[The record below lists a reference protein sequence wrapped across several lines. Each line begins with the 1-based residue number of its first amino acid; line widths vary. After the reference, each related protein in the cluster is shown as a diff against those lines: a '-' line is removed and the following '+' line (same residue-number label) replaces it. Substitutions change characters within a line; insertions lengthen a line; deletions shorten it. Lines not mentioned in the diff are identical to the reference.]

1 MNSGRQDRGAGR
13 LARLLMA
20 AAVVIAGLF
29 LAAAVLSSARADD
42 LSDALGGLTD
52 PDPKPAI
59 ESLIHLDDP
68 KAKAALQAL
77 SKGLLFQ
84 RNADGA
90 VVIGEKDGEMYVVT
104 NAATGQ
110 VEDEAKADDLTPIAL
125 DDAARALLGGP
136 GTVAAAG
143 ETKPLDFA
151 GAVNQLNADSFED
164 KGKAIQVLTAL
175 GDERAIPVLQ
185 ALSDGRLFI
194 RHSDGA
200 TVIGDRSGNQL
211 RLTLAT
217 TLAPAG
223 FATAADV
230 DPMVINNN
238 LRNVVQEAVGKL
250 GLVSSSASQRL
261 QAAEALL
268 DSAAPET
275 VGLLR
280 DAYGKE
286 TDPQVKAAMDVALA
300 AADLGDPDKAK
311 RIAAARVLSGSPE
324 LRVRSVLEARLTAES
339 DPDVKAAL
347 RSAVDAVQRRLT
359 IAGYGSSLFEGISL
373 GSVLLLAAI
382 GLAIT
387 FGVMGVIN
395 MAHGEMIM
403 LGAYSAFVVQEIF
416 RAYLPPGWINAYLLV
431 SVPVGFLVAAAFGIA
446 LERTVIRFLYG
457 RPLETL
463 LSTWGISL
471 ILQQMVRTVF
481 GAPNKEVANPS
492 WMTGGFNVTGGF
504 FVTWNRLYIIVFC
517 FAVLGAIALVLRK
530 TAFGLHMRAVTQN
543 RDMAAAMGI
552 ATARIDALTFGLGS
566 GIAGMAGVALSQIGN
581 VSPNLGT
588 IYIVDSFM
596 VVVFG
601 GVGNL
606 MGTLV
611 GAMTLGIVNKFLEP
625 FAGAVLGKVAVLVFI
640 ILFIQKRPRGL
651 FALRGRAAET

>member
-1 MNSGRQDRGAGR
+1 MISGRARMRSGWMKHLIAM
-13 LARLLMA
+13 LLLVAVSLSVAARLSA
-20 AAVVIAGLF
+20 
-29 LAAAVLSSARADD
+29 ARADD
-42 LSDALGGLTD
+42 LSDALSGLAD
-52 PDPKPAI
+52 DPKTAI
-59 ESLIHLDDP
+59 QTLTRLDDP
-68 KAKAALQAL
+68 KAKAALEAL
-77 SKGLLFQ
+77 AKGLLFV
-84 RNADGA
+84 RTADGV
-90 VVIGEKDGEMYVVT
+90 VVIGEKDGEMYDIT
-104 NAATGQ
+104 NAASGE
-110 VEDEAKADDLTPIAL
+110 VEDEAKPSELQPIRL
-125 DDAARALLGGP
+125 DAAAKALLGGSAD
-136 GTVAAAG
+136 AAAAA
-143 ETKPLDFA
+143 EAKPLDFA
-151 GAVNQLNADSFED
+151 GAVKQLNADSFDD

-175 GDERAIPVLQ
+175 GDERAIQVLQ

-200 TVIGDRSGNQL
+200 MVIGDPSGNRL

-223 FATAADV
+223 FGTSDDV
-230 DPMVINNN
+230 DPVVINNN

-250 GLVSSSASQRL
+250 GLVSSSAATRL
-261 QAAEALL
+261 KAADALL
-268 DSAAPET
+268 DSAAPDT
-275 VGLLR
+275 VALLR
-280 DAYGKE
+280 AAYAKE
-286 TDPQVKAAMDVALA
+286 KDPEVKSVMEVALA
-300 AADLGDPDKAK
+300 ASDLGDLDKAK

-324 LRVRSVLEARLTAES
+324 LRVRSVLEAHLATEADPAVKTAI
-339 DPDVKAAL
+339 K
-347 RSAVDAVQRRLT
+347 SAIDAVQRRLT
-359 IAGYGSSLFEGISL
+359 IAGYAANLFEGVSL

-403 LGAYSAFVVQEIF
+403 LGAYSAYVVQEVF
-416 RAYLPPGWINAYLLV
+416 RAYLPPSWIGAYLLV
-431 SVPVGFLVAAAFGIA
+431 SVPIGFLVAAAFGIA

-471 ILQQMVRTVF
+471 ILQQLVRTIF

-492 WMTGGFNVTGGF
+492 WMTGGFSVTGGF
-504 FVTWNRLYIIVFC
+504 FITWNRLYIIVFC
-517 FAVLGAIALVLRK
+517 FAVLATIALILRK
-530 TAFGLHMRAVTQN
+530 TSFGLHMRAVTQN

-606 MGTLV
+606 LGTLV
-611 GAMTLGIVNKFLEP
+611 GAMTLGIVNKLLEP
-625 FAGAVLGKVAVLVFI
+625 FAGAVLGKILVLVGI
-640 ILFIQKRPRGL
+640 ILFIQVRPRGL
-651 FALRGRAAET
+651 FALRGRAAES